1 MAGSLETGTT
11 NVPARLAVARA
22 SSSGPPLRR
31 SLPMRQSLR
40 FIIPLFL
47 VLGAIAYAVVPL
59 VDKLTL
65 QWFERDLD
73 SRASLVANTVQ
84 EPLATVVRAGNRAGM
99 LEFFTRITQD
109 ERLYAM
115 AFCPAGQGQAV
126 ATPTLPATIRC
137 DELDSF
143 SDPSG
148 HLLRSRDGPLLV
160 SVRQLAI
167 RGARTGRLVL
177 VHDMSFIARRSEETR
192 KYLFL
197 FFIGLGGTVSLLTVV
212 IAQLSWRGWVQRSEE
227 HTSELQSRLHLVCR
241 LLLEKKKKNNNEN

>member
-1 MAGSLETGTT
+1 M
-11 NVPARLAVARA
+11 RL
-22 SSSGPPLRR
+22 
-31 SLPMRQSLR
+31 SLR
-40 FIIPLFL
+40 FIIPLLL
-47 VLGAIAYAVVPL
+47 VLGAFAYAVLPL
-59 VDKLTL
+59 VAKLTL

-84 EPLATVVRAGNRAGM
+84 EPLETLVRAGNRAGM

-148 HLLRSRDGPLLV
+148 HLLRSR
-160 SVRQLAI
+160 
-167 RGARTGRLVL
+167 
-177 VHDMSFIARRSEETR
+177 
-192 KYLFL
+192 
-197 FFIGLGGTVSLLTVV
+197 
-212 IAQLSWRGWVQRSEE
+212 SEE
-227 HTSELQSRLHLVCR
+227 HTSELQSRSDLVCR
-241 LLLEKKKKNNNEN
+241 LLLEKKKNIPAPDAMSSASTTDTYTT